1 MKTFEQYMTERA
13 KESATLRWFKELLP
27 KSIRKKINQTAHKE
41 RYKLA
46 LKYYNELKA
55 ELEKD
60 GKEVWLKKRGFAKSK
75 GVIVGNIDN
84 YLNKMAADMAGLNY
98 REWMKVRGK

>member
-1 MKTFEQYMTERA
+1 MSERT

-60 GKEVWLKKRGFAKSK
+60 GKEVWLKKRGWSKSK
-75 GVIVGNIDN
+75 GVIVGDIDTH
-84 YLNKMAADMAGLNY
+84 LNKMAADMAGLNY
-98 REWMKVRGK
+98 KEWQKVRGQK